1 MNDEPLRIGTR
12 GSVLAR
18 RQAETVATALGN
30 HGVDVEL
37 VPVETAG
44 DRHRDRLV
52 QRLGRTGAFV
62 RALDDRVLDGELDVA
77 VHSMKDIPTELPD
90 GLVVAAVP
98 NRAEPRDVVVSPTGV
113 GLAALDPGATVGT
126 SSVRRRAQI
135 LRAHPDLTV
144 EPVRGNVD
152 TRLEKLY
159 AAHVKETAAEFDD
172 DDSDEQDEWISSLTE
187 LERAALDRE
196 VDVAFDALV
205 LSGAG
210 LQRIELDRQV
220 QPTPR
225 PIATAV
231 PAAGQGAI
239 AVTMRD
245 GDLARRVH
253 SMIDKPP
260 IRVAVTVER
269 TLLAALGGGCIAP
282 IGINAV
288 VQGEIVHTRVQVL
301 DTDGKQAI
309 EATRDLPIERHLESA
324 TELAEELADRGA
336 RDLIAAAASDEQ

>member
-18 RQAETVATALGN
+18 RQAETVAAALGD
-30 HGVDVEL
+30 HGVEVEL

-44 DRHRDRLV
+44 DRHREQLV

-62 RALDDRVLDGELDVA
+62 RALDERVVDGDLDAA
-77 VHSMKDIPTELPD
+77 VHSMKDMPTELPD

-98 NRAEPRDVVVSPTGV
+98 DRADPRDVVVTPNGD
-113 GLAALDPGATVGT
+113 GLAALDAGATVGT
-126 SSVRRRAQI
+126 ASVRRRSQI
-135 LRAHPDLTV
+135 LREHPDLLV
-144 EPVRGNVD
+144 EPIRGNVD
-152 TRLEKLY
+152 TRIEKLY
-159 AAHVKETAAEFDD
+159 AAHVQQGAAEFDEEEA
-172 DDSDEQDEWISSLTE
+172 DEREEWIESLTE

-196 VDVAFDALV
+196 IEVAYDALV

-210 LQRIELDRQV
+210 LRRIDLDRQV

-245 GDLARRVH
+245 EDRARRVH
-253 SMIDKPP
+253 AMIDKPP

-269 TLLAALGGGCIAP
+269 TLLAGLGGGCIAP

-301 DTDGKQAI
+301 DADGETAV
-309 EATRDLPIERHLESA
+309 EATRDLPIERHLVAAE
-324 TELAEELADRGA
+324 ELAEELADRGA
-336 RDLIAAAASDEQ
+336 RDLIAAAAEDER